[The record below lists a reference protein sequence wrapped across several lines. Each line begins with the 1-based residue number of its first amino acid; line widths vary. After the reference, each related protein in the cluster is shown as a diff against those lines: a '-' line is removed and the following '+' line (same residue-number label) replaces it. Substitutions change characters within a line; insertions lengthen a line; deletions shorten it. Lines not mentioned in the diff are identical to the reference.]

1 MPQAKGQAV
10 GTPVAQFA
18 VVMKEA
24 EWAVLKDGQVIS
36 RGLSRSDAI
45 KQAEQL
51 AFDAEQFAEVQILVQ
66 DYAGELKARY
76 SGPE

>member
-1 MPQAKGQAV
+1 V
-10 GTPVAQFA
+10 VQFA

-24 EWAVLKDGQVIS
+24 EWAVLKDGEVIT
-36 RGLSRSDAI
+36 RGLSRSEAI

-51 AFDAEQFAEVQILVQ
+51 AFEAEESAPVQILVQ
-66 DYAGELKARY
+66 EYAGELKARY

>member
-1 MPQAKGQAV
+1 MV
-10 GTPVAQFA
+10 QFA

-24 EWAVLKDGQVIS
+24 EWAVLKDGQVIR
-36 RGLSRSDAI
+36 RGLSRSEAI

-51 AFDAEQFAEVQILVQ
+51 AFEAEESGEVEMLVQ
-66 DYAGELKARY
+66 EYAGELKTRY